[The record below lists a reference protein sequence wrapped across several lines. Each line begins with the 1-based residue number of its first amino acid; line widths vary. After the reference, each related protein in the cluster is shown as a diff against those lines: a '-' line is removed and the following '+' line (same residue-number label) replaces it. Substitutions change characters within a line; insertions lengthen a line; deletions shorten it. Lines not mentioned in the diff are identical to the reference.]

1 MGAALKLPADC
12 RIDDPL
18 RSAFGASAENLDR
31 VVEIYEKNGFVV
43 LTGAVAEDS
52 LQQMETE
59 LERAQQQLINGE
71 LDPYY
76 GSDLLD
82 EPGATLNGHPFRHY
96 VIYCTDL
103 SPAANEASSMPQMG
117 AILERL
123 YGGQPWLNDYCR
135 FGVVYQDARPDT
147 GSNYSR
153 IGWHSDYQAN
163 EAIEAWPGF
172 AFTIHLDGTSPANGF
187 LRVAPGSHK
196 TDIDAAV
203 LGGHE
208 FGAIEGEIPVYA
220 NRGDIILHD
229 YKLWHA
235 AARGT
240 ADGPGG
246 RRRHVRGGWFAGPK
260 LPREHGIGYFNKNAA
275 R

>member
-1 MGAALKLPADC
+1 MGAAIELDASIRLA
-12 RIDDPL
+12 DPL
-18 RSAFGASAENLDR
+18 KTAYSAPVNDLDR
-31 VVEIYEKNGFVV
+31 AAAIYEENGFVV
-43 LTGAVAEDS
+43 LTGAVAEQQ
-52 LQQMETE
+52 LEQMERE
-59 LERAQQQLINGE
+59 LEAAQRQLIEGK
-71 LDPYY
+71 LDPYH

-82 EPGATLNGHPFRHY
+82 EPGATLDGKPFRHY

-103 SPAANEASSMPQMG
+103 SPAAEQAAADPRLG
-117 AILERL
+117 ALLLKL
-123 YGGQPWLNDYCR
+123 YGGEPWLNDYCR

-153 IGWHSDYQAN
+153 IGWHSDFQAN
-163 EAIEAWPGF
+163 EEIEAWPGF

-187 LRVAPGSHK
+187 LRVVPGSHRAE
-196 TDIDAAV
+196 IDAAV

-208 FGAIEGEIPVYA
+208 FASIPGEVPVYA
-220 NRGDIILHD
+220 ARGDIILHD

-240 ADGPGG
+240 ADGEAG
-246 RRRHVRGGWFAGPK
+246 RRRHVRGGWFAGAR
-260 LPREHGIGYFNKNAA
+260 LPQEHGIGYFNKNAA